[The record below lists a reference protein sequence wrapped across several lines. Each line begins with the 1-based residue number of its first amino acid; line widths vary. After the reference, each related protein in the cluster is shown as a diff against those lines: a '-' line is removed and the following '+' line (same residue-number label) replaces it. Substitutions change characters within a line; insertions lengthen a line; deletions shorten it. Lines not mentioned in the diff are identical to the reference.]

1 MAKPASKARGVRWA
15 IYVSVLVALGVLSPF
30 TIGLGLVLRGQA
42 ARSFDSRDSWR
53 GIWAFAVLGVLAY
66 GLLFWLLHPLSF
78 LLVALFWALRFGHLA
93 EVVQPLLLLWGYH
106 ALLAPGFSLV
116 LEVLVKTTQEAQLA
130 PRAVLSRPGDRGQ
143 RRPGQG
149 AQIVAGSSSLA
160 FPEAVD
166 GEAVIGRA
174 LSGNLWQW
182 VRGAY
187 LVYPRHALSHHAVA
201 VAQSGMGKSE
211 LLRRIAYTMAKR
223 FGMKVLWIDGKGD
236 WKDAVR
242 FEMTMK
248 RADCQR
254 VGVFP
259 IVAHAGWRGTRQDVL
274 NLLMATQT
282 FEHDY
287 FRGVTY
293 NILKLALYAPN
304 LPVVESGAELLRR
317 IYPPALMAL
326 YRSTREHLYLEAL
339 TTDALWGPYNKY
351 QAFFSGVQDRL
362 DGTLGFGDWD
372 AAFYLL
378 DEKRLQEAQLAP
390 FARYLIDDFYLYL
403 ALRQLEGKQRPI
415 LLVLDDFSAYS
426 SRVTVHK
433 LYERVRSS
441 HGCVI
446 LSAQGYEGL
455 GEDAERLIEDAATT
469 ILGKCNLPEKLI
481 RVAGKKKVSVFS
493 YHLPGKQKEHGL
505 RSEQE
510 EQPRMVMHEEERLL
524 VEADEVRGLGVGEAY
539 FLYGP
544 AAHKVEVERV
554 RLDEE
559 AVERRAAELL
569 RDYEE
574 AQAKYEAD
582 QARTIGANPA
592 PSHAQS
598 GSTGGKKKRRKQK
611 PAPPQPPQPED
622 VPGGSQANTPPPL
635 SSSGG
640 QSAPG
645 SSGASRG
652 KRSGTQEAPD
662 EQRGSSEAQ
671 SPPPKP
677 SSLDDIE

>member
-1 MAKPASKARGVRWA
+1 MAKPASKARGGRRA

-30 TIGLGLVLRGQA
+30 AMGLGLVLRGQA

-53 GIWAFAVLGVLAY
+53 GIWAFAVLGTLAY
-66 GLLFWLLHPLSF
+66 GLLSWLLHPLSF
-78 LLVALFWALRFGHLA
+78 LPVALFRALLCGHLA
-93 EVVQPLLLLWGYH
+93 EGVQPLLLLWGYH
-106 ALLAPGFSLV
+106 ALLAPVFSLV
-116 LEVLVKTTQEAQLA
+116 LEALVKTAQEVQLV
-130 PRAVLSRPGDRGQ
+130 PRAVLSQPGDAGQ

-149 AQIVAGSSSLA
+149 AQTVAGSSSPA

-166 GEAVIGRA
+166 GEAVIGLA
-174 LSGNLWQW
+174 LSGTLWQW

-187 LVYPRHALSHHAVA
+187 LVYLRRALSHHAVV

-211 LLRRIAYTMAKR
+211 LLRRIAYTMAKL

-248 RADCQR
+248 RAGCQR
-254 VGVFP
+254 VGIFP
-259 IVAHAGWRGTRQDVL
+259 VNAHAGWRGTRQDVL

-293 NILKLALYAPN
+293 NVLKLALYAPN
-304 LPVVESGAELLRR
+304 LPMVESGAELLRR
-317 IYPPALMAL
+317 IYPPTLMAL
-326 YRSTREHLYLEAL
+326 YRHTREHLYLEAL

-372 AAFYLL
+372 AAYYLL

-403 ALRQLEGKQRPI
+403 ALRQLEGKQRPL

-446 LSAQGYEGL
+446 LSAQGFEGL

-481 RVAGKKKVSVFS
+481 RVAGKKKAPTFS
-493 YHLPGKQKEHGL
+493 YHLPGKQEEQGL

-510 EQPRMVMHEEERLL
+510 EPPRMVMHEEERWL

-554 RLDEE
+554 RLDED

-574 AQAKYEAD
+574 AQSKYEAD
-582 QARTIGANPA
+582 QARTIGAHPA

-622 VPGGSQANTPPPL
+622 APGGSQ
-635 SSSGG
+635 
-640 QSAPG
+640 SAPG
-645 SSGASRG
+645 ETGTSHG
-652 KRSGTQEAPD
+652 KRSDTREAPG

>member
-1 MAKPASKARGVRWA
+1 MAKPASEARVVRRA
-15 IYVSVLVALGVLSPF
+15 LCVSVLVALGVLSPF
-30 TIGLGLVLRGQA
+30 ALGLGLLLRGWA
-42 ARSFDSRDSWR
+42 ARSLDSRDSWR
-53 GIWAFAVLGVLAY
+53 GIRAFAVLGALAY
-66 GLLFWLLHPLSF
+66 GLLSWLLHPLAF
-78 LLVALFWALRFGHLA
+78 LPAALLRALLGGRLA
-93 EVVQPLLLLWGYH
+93 EGVQPLLLLWGYH
-106 ALLAPGFSLV
+106 ALLAPVLSLV
-116 LEVLVKTTQEAQLA
+116 LEVLRKTAQEVQLA
-130 PRAVLSRPGDRGQ
+130 PRAVLSRPGGGGQ

-149 AQIVAGSSSLA
+149 TQTGAGSSSPA

-174 LSGNLWQW
+174 LSGTLWQW

-187 LVYPRHALSHHAVA
+187 LVYLRRALSYHAVV

-211 LLRRIAYTMAKR
+211 LLRRIAYTMAKL

-248 RADCQR
+248 RAGCQR
-254 VGVFP
+254 VGIFP
-259 IVAHAGWRGTRQDVL
+259 LNAHAGWRGTRQDVL

-293 NILKLALYAPN
+293 NILKLALYAPH
-304 LPVVESGAELLRR
+304 LPAVESGAELLRR
-317 IYPPALMAL
+317 LYPPTLMAL
-326 YRSTREHLYLEAL
+326 YRSTREHLYLAAL

-351 QAFFSGVQDRL
+351 QAFFSGVGDRL

-372 AAFYLL
+372 AAYYLL

-403 ALRQLEGKQRPI
+403 ALRQLEGKQRPL
-415 LLVLDDFSAYS
+415 LLVLDDYSSFS

-481 RVAGKKKVSVFS
+481 RVAGRQKVPAWS
-493 YHLPGKQKEHGL
+493 YHLPGEQEEQGP

-510 EQPRMVMHEEERLL
+510 EHRRVVMHEEERWL

-539 FLYGP
+539 LLYGH
-544 AAHKVEVERV
+544 AAHKVAVERV
-554 RLDEE
+554 RLDED

-574 AQAKYEAD
+574 AQAKFEAD
-582 QARTIGANPA
+582 QARTIGAHSA
-592 PSHAQS
+592 PSQAPS
-598 GSTGGKKKRRKQK
+598 GSTGGKKKRSKQK

-622 VPGGSQANTPPPL
+622 VPGGSQ
-635 SSSGG
+635 
-640 QSAPG
+640 SAPG
-645 SSGASRG
+645 
-652 KRSGTQEAPD
+652 
-662 EQRGSSEAQ
+662 EQRGSAEAQ
-671 SPPPKP
+671 PPPPKP
-677 SSLDDIE
+677 PSLDDIE

>member
-1 MAKPASKARGVRWA
+1 MAKPASKARGGRRA

-30 TIGLGLVLRGQA
+30 AMGLGLVLRGQA

-53 GIWAFAVLGVLAY
+53 GIWAFAVLGTLAY
-66 GLLFWLLHPLSF
+66 GLLSWLLHPLSF
-78 LLVALFWALRFGHLA
+78 LPVALFRALLCGHLA
-93 EVVQPLLLLWGYH
+93 EGVQPLLLLWGYH
-106 ALLAPGFSLV
+106 ALLAPVFSLV
-116 LEVLVKTTQEAQLA
+116 LEALVKTAQEVQLV
-130 PRAVLSRPGDRGQ
+130 PRAVLSQPGDAGQ
-143 RRPGQG
+143 RRLGQG
-149 AQIVAGSSSLA
+149 AQTVAGSSSPA
-160 FPEAVD
+160 FSEAVD

-174 LSGNLWQW
+174 LSGTLWQW

-187 LVYPRHALSHHAVA
+187 LVYLRHALSHHAVV

-211 LLRRIAYTMAKR
+211 LLRRIAYTMAKL

-248 RADCQR
+248 RAGCQR
-254 VGVFP
+254 VGIFP
-259 IVAHAGWRGTRQDVL
+259 VNAHAGWRGTRQDVL

-293 NILKLALYAPN
+293 NVLKLALYAPN
-304 LPVVESGAELLRR
+304 LPMVESGAELLRR
-317 IYPPALMAL
+317 IYPPTLMAL
-326 YRSTREHLYLEAL
+326 YRHTREHLYLEAL

-372 AAFYLL
+372 AAYYLL

-403 ALRQLEGKQRPI
+403 ALRQLEGKQRPL

-446 LSAQGYEGL
+446 LSAQGFEGL

-481 RVAGKKKVSVFS
+481 RVAGKKKAPTFS
-493 YHLPGKQKEHGL
+493 YHLPGKQEEQGL

-510 EQPRMVMHEEERLL
+510 EPPRMVMHEEERWL

-582 QARTIGANPA
+582 QARTIGAHPE
-592 PSHAQS
+592 PS
-598 GSTGGKKKRRKQK
+598 
-611 PAPPQPPQPED
+611 QPED
-622 VPGGSQANTPPPL
+622 APGGSQ
-635 SSSGG
+635 
-640 QSAPG
+640 SAPG
-645 SSGASRG
+645 ETGTSHG
-652 KRSGTQEAPD
+652 KRSDTREAPG

-677 SSLDDIE
+677 SSLD

>member
-1 MAKPASKARGVRWA
+1 MAKPASESRRGHRA
-15 IYVSVLVALGVLSPF
+15 LYVSVLVALGVLSPF
-30 TIGLGLVLRGQA
+30 ALGLGLLLRGQA
-42 ARSFDSRDSWR
+42 ARSLDSRDSWR
-53 GIWAFAVLGVLAY
+53 GIRAFAAFGALAY
-66 GLLFWLLHPLSF
+66 GLLSWLLHPLA
-78 LLVALFWALRFGHLA
+78 LLPVALLRALLGGHLA
-93 EVVQPLLLLWGYH
+93 EGVQPLLLLWGYH
-106 ALLAPGFSLV
+106 ALLAPVVSLV
-116 LEVLVKTTQEAQLA
+116 LEALKRTAQEVQLA
-130 PRAVLSRPGDRGQ
+130 PRSVLSRPRGAGQ
-143 RRPGQG
+143 RRPGRE
-149 AQIVAGSSSLA
+149 AQTVVGSFAPA

-174 LSGNLWQW
+174 LSGTLWQW

-187 LVYPRHALSHHAVA
+187 LVYLRRALSHHAV
-201 VAQSGMGKSE
+201 VIAQSGMGKSE
-211 LLRRIAYTMAKR
+211 LLRRIAYTMAKL

-236 WKDAVR
+236 WQDAVR

-254 VGVFP
+254 VGIFP
-259 IVAHAGWRGTRQDVL
+259 LNAHAGWRGTRQDVL

-293 NILKLALYAPN
+293 NILKLALYAPH
-304 LPVVESGAELLRR
+304 LPAVESGAELLRR
-317 IYPPALMAL
+317 LYPPTLMAL
-326 YRSTREHLYLEAL
+326 YRSTREHLYLAAL

-362 DGTLGFGDWD
+362 DGGLGFGDWD
-372 AAFYLL
+372 AAYYLL

-403 ALRQLEGKQRPI
+403 ALRQLEGKQRPL
-415 LLVLDDFSAYS
+415 LLVLDDYSSFS

-481 RVAGKKKVSVFS
+481 RVAGKKKVPAFS
-493 YHLPGKQKEHGL
+493 YHLPGKQQEHGL
-505 RSEQE
+505 PSEQE
-510 EQPRMVMHEEERLL
+510 EQARMVMHEEERWR

-544 AAHKVEVERV
+544 AAHKVAVERV
-554 RLDEE
+554 RLDED

-569 RDYEE
+569 REYEE
-574 AQAKYEAD
+574 AQATYEAD
-582 QARTIGANPA
+582 QARTIGADPA

-611 PAPPQPPQPED
+611 PDPPKPPQPED
-622 VPGGSQANTPPPL
+622 VPGGSQASTPPP
-635 SSSGG
+635 SPSSGG
-640 QSAPG
+640 QSSPG

-652 KRSGTQEAPD
+652 KNSTQEAPD

-671 SPPPKP
+671 PSPPKP

>member
-1 MAKPASKARGVRWA
+1 MAKPTSKARRERRA
-15 IYVSVLVALGVLSPF
+15 LYVSVLVALGVLSPF
-30 TIGLGLVLRGQA
+30 ALGLGLALRGQA

-53 GIWAFAVLGVLAY
+53 GIRAFAVLGALAY
-66 GLLFWLLHPLSF
+66 GLLSWLLHPLS
-78 LLVALFWALRFGHLA
+78 LLPVALLRALLSGHLA
-93 EVVQPLLLLWGYH
+93 EGVQPLLLLWGYH
-106 ALLAPGFSLV
+106 ALLAPVFSLV
-116 LEVLVKTTQEAQLA
+116 LEALVKTVQKVQLA
-130 PRAVLSRPGDRGQ
+130 PRAVLSRPGGAGQ

-149 AQIVAGSSSLA
+149 AQTVAGSSSLA

-174 LSGNLWQW
+174 LSGTLWQW

-187 LVYPRHALSHHAVA
+187 LVYLRRALSHHAVV

-211 LLRRIAYTMAKR
+211 LLRRIAYTMAKL

-242 FEMTMK
+242 FEMTMQ
-248 RADCQR
+248 RAGCQR
-254 VGVFP
+254 VGIFP
-259 IVAHAGWRGTRQDVL
+259 LTAHAGWRGTRQDVL

-293 NILKLALYAPN
+293 NILKLALYAPH
-304 LPVVESGAELLRR
+304 LAVVESGAELLRR
-317 IYPPALMAL
+317 LYPPTLMAL
-326 YRSTREHLYLEAL
+326 YRSSREHLYLAAL

-362 DGTLGFGDWD
+362 DGSLGFGDWD
-372 AAFYLL
+372 AAYYLL

-403 ALRQLEGKQRPI
+403 ALRQLEGKQRPL

-455 GEDAERLIEDAATT
+455 GEDAERLIEDAAAT

-481 RVAGKKKVSVFS
+481 RVAGKKKVSALS
-493 YHLPGKQKEHGL
+493 YHLPG
-505 RSEQE
+505 EQE
-510 EQPRMVMHEEERLL
+510 EPPRVVMHEEERWL

-539 FLYGP
+539 FLYGH
-544 AAHKVEVERV
+544 AAHKVAVEQV
-554 RLDEE
+554 RLDED

-582 QARTIGANPA
+582 QARTIGAHPA
-592 PSHAQS
+592 PSQEQP
-598 GSTGGKKKRRKQK
+598 GSAGGKKKRSKQK

-622 VPGGSQANTPPPL
+622 VPGGSQ
-635 SSSGG
+635 
-640 QSAPG
+640 SAPG
-645 SSGASRG
+645 
-652 KRSGTQEAPD
+652 
-662 EQRGSSEAQ
+662 EQRGSSEAPP
-671 SPPPKP
+671 PPPKP
-677 SSLDDIE
+677 PSLDDIK

>member
-1 MAKPASKARGVRWA
+1 MAKPASEARGVRRA
-15 IYVSVLVALGVLSPF
+15 LYVSVLVALGVLSPF
-30 TIGLGLVLRGQA
+30 AMGLGLVLRVQA
-42 ARSFDSRDSWR
+42 ARSFDSGDSWR
-53 GIWAFAVLGVLAY
+53 GIRAFAVLGALAY
-66 GLLFWLLHPLSF
+66 GLLSWLLHPLSF
-78 LLVALFWALRFGHLA
+78 LPVALFRALLGGHLA
-93 EVVQPLLLLWGYH
+93 RGVQPLLLLWVYH
-106 ALLAPGFSLV
+106 ALLAPVVSLV
-116 LEVLVKTTQEAQLA
+116 LEALAKTAQEVPLA
-130 PRAVLSRPGDRGQ
+130 ARAVLSRPGDVGR
-143 RRPGQG
+143 RRPGQE
-149 AQIVAGSSSLA
+149 AQAVAGSSSPA
-160 FPEAVD
+160 IPEAVD

-174 LSGNLWQW
+174 LCGTLWQW

-187 LVYPRHALSHHAVA
+187 LVYLRHALSYHAVV

-211 LLRRIAYTMAKR
+211 LLRRIAYTMAKL

-236 WKDAVR
+236 WQDAVR
-242 FEMTMK
+242 FEMTMQ
-248 RADCQR
+248 RAGCQR
-254 VGVFP
+254 VGIFP
-259 IVAHAGWRGTRQDVL
+259 VKAHAGWRGTRQDVL

-304 LPVVESGAELLRR
+304 LPAVESGAELLRR
-317 IYPPALMAL
+317 LYPPTLMAL
-326 YRSTREHLYLEAL
+326 YRSTREHLYLAAL

-351 QAFFSGVQDRL
+351 QAFFSGVGDRL

-372 AAFYLL
+372 AAYYLL

-403 ALRQLEGKQRPI
+403 ALRQLEGKQRPL

-481 RVAGKKKVSVFS
+481 RVAGRKKVPALS
-493 YHLPGKQKEHGL
+493 YHLPG
-505 RSEQE
+505 EQE
-510 EQPRMVMHEEERLL
+510 EQGRRPEQEEPPRVVMHEEERWL
-524 VEADEVRGLGVGEAY
+524 VEADEVRGLEVGEAY
-539 FLYGP
+539 LLYGH
-544 AAHKVEVERV
+544 AAHKVAVERV
-554 RLDEE
+554 RLDED

-574 AQAKYEAD
+574 AQAKYEAH
-582 QARTIGANPA
+582 QARTIGADPT
-592 PSHAQS
+592 PSQA
-598 GSTGGKKKRRKQK
+598 GSESSGGKKRRSKQK

-622 VPGGSQANTPPPL
+622 VPGGSRYA
-635 SSSGG
+635 SG
-640 QSAPG
+640 
-645 SSGASRG
+645 
-652 KRSGTQEAPD
+652 

-677 SSLDDIE
+677 PSLDDIE